1 MSTLGVVVTGATGR
15 MGGRI
20 IHHLHDIEGV
30 ALVAAT
36 DRPGSSHVGLDA
48 GLAAGIG
55 AVEIPVHDVLTDALD
70 AAGERARVIID
81 FTTAEASAV
90 HAAVA
95 AERGLGLVVGST
107 GFDDATRAAVE
118 AAATKVPVVM
128 APNMSTSVNL
138 MIALSRIAAEVL
150 GDEYDVEI
158 LEAHHRGKKDA
169 PSGTA
174 LRLGEVVAKALGR
187 EFGQVGVFG
196 RRGNVGERPR
206 REIGVHALRGSD
218 VVGEHTVYYFGDGD
232 RLEITHR
239 AGSRDTF
246 ARGAVRAARWVAEQP
261 AGLYGMAEVLGFGS

>member
-1 MSTLGVVVTGATGR
+1 MSDLGVVVTGATGR
-15 MGGRI
+15 MGGLI
-20 IHHLHDIEGV
+20 IQHLHDISGMS
-30 ALVAAT
+30 LVAAT

-48 GLAAGIG
+48 GLAAGTG
-55 AVEIPVHDVLTDALD
+55 ALEITVCDSLPEALD
-70 AAGERARVIID
+70 AVGDAAKVIID
-81 FTTAEASAV
+81 FTTAVASAE
-90 HAAVA
+90 HAMIA

-107 GFDDATRAAVE
+107 GFVDETRSAVE
-118 AAATKVPVVM
+118 KAANTIPVVM

-138 MIALSRIAAEVL
+138 MLVLSRIAAEVL

-174 LRLGEVVAKALGR
+174 LRLGEVVSKALNR

-196 RRGNVGERPR
+196 RRGNVGERTR

-218 VVGEHTVYYFGDGD
+218 VVGEHTVYFFGDGD

-239 AGSRDTF
+239 SGSRDTF
-246 ARGAVRAARWVAEQP
+246 ARGAVRSAQWLAGRP
-261 AGLYGMAEVLGFGS
+261 AGLYGMADVLGFGD